1 MLAKTFIKKWLGIP
15 SRGVTDVAIFH
26 PYMLNVKQPSTLY
39 LEGQAGNHA
48 SMKLKSDSVVK
59 AALDSQVTRES
70 SWTKKSSTAV
80 TCEEMFAKC
89 VESNQIFVPTSQNTW
104 NYESSLRH
112 EIPKAKVAIKQSV
125 SQDILTAWNDK
136 VSKLTMQGEFTQ
148 LLIEEEESVT
158 WQSIVRGLPRNVMS
172 FCVKLA
178 SNALPSP
185 DNLRRWGK
193 RVMATCPLCSC
204 PNGTL
209 AHIINFCPVALNQG
223 RFTWRHDSIL
233 NFLFGQIKS
242 VAPSDVEIYCDLAGH
257 MINNAVIPQDIL
269 VSNGFGSKPDLV
281 IISRSS
287 KRIALFELTCPLER
301 NIHTANNYKREKYSG
316 MQSDL
321 EDKGWKV
328 YLVPYEVSSRGQ
340 ILKTTKSSIIFT
352 LKQFKIKIKAEQLL
366 FKQLSKI
373 ALLSTFS
380 IFHAY
385 QTKEWVSPPLL
396 KP

>member
-1 MLAKTFIKKWLGIP
+1 
-15 SRGVTDVAIFH
+15 
-26 PYMLNVKQPSTLY
+26 
-39 LEGQAGNHA
+39 
-48 SMKLKSDSVVK
+48 
-59 AALDSQVTRES
+59 
-70 SWTKKSSTAV
+70 
-80 TCEEMFAKC
+80 
-89 VESNQIFVPTSQNTW
+89 
-104 NYESSLRH
+104 
-112 EIPKAKVAIKQSV
+112 
-125 SQDILTAWNDK
+125 
-136 VSKLTMQGEFTQ
+136 MQGEFTQ

-158 WQSIVRGLPRNVMS
+158 WQSIVRGLPRNIMS

-223 RFTWRHDSIL
+223 RYTWRHDSLL
-233 NFLFGQIKS
+233 NFLYGEIKS
-242 VAPSDVEIYCDLAGH
+242 VAPSDVEIFSDLPGH
-257 MINNAVIPQDIL
+257 MVNNSVIPHDIL

-281 IISRSS
+281 VISRSS
-287 KRIALFELTCPLER
+287 KKIALFELTCPLER
-301 NIHTANNYKREKYSG
+301 NIHTANTYKREKYSG
-316 MQSDL
+316 MQGDL

-328 YLVPYEVSSRGQ
+328 FLVPYEVSSRGQ
-340 ILKTTKSSIIFT
+340 ILKSTKSSIITT
-352 LKQFKIKIKAEQLL
+352 LKHFKIKIKAEQSM

>member
-1 MLAKTFIKKWLGIP
+1 MSIKT
-15 SRGVTDVAIFH
+15 
-26 PYMLNVKQPSTLY
+26 
-39 LEGQAGNHA
+39 
-48 SMKLKSDSVVK
+48 
-59 AALDSQVTRES
+59 
-70 SWTKKSSTAV
+70 
-80 TCEEMFAKC
+80 
-89 VESNQIFVPTSQNTW
+89 
-104 NYESSLRH
+104 
-112 EIPKAKVAIKQSV
+112 
-125 SQDILTAWNDK
+125 
-136 VSKLTMQGEFTQ
+136 
-148 LLIEEEESVT
+148 
-158 WQSIVRGLPRNVMS
+158 
-172 FCVKLA
+172 
-178 SNALPSP
+178 
-185 DNLRRWGK
+185 
-193 RVMATCPLCSC
+193 
-204 PNGTL
+204 
-209 AHIINFCPVALNQG
+209 
-223 RFTWRHDSIL
+223 
-233 NFLFGQIKS
+233 

-281 IISRSS
+281 IISRSHR
-287 KRIALFELTCPLER
+287 RIALFELTCPLER

-321 EDKGWKV
+321 EEKGWKV

-340 ILKTTKSSIIFT
+340 ILKTTKFSIIYT

>member
-1 MLAKTFIKKWLGIP
+1 MLAKTFIKKWLDIP

-48 SMKLKSDSVVK
+48 SMKLKGDSVVK
-59 AALDSQVTRES
+59 AALNSQVTRES
-70 SWTKKSSTAV
+70 GWTRNTSTAV
-80 TCEEMFAKC
+80 TCEDMFAKC
-89 VESNQIFVPTSQNTW
+89 VENNQIFVPNSENTW

-112 EIPKAKVAIKQSV
+112 EIPKAKAAIKQSV
-125 SQDILTAWNDK
+125 NQDILSAWNEK

-193 RVMATCPLCSC
+193 RVMVTCPLCSC

-233 NFLFGQIKS
+233 NFLFGQIKT
-242 VAPSDVEIYCDLAGH
+242 VAPSDIEIYCDLAGH

-269 VSNGFGSKPDLV
+269 VSNGFGSKP
-281 IISRSS
+281 
-287 KRIALFELTCPLER
+287 
-301 NIHTANNYKREKYSG
+301 

-328 YLVPYEVSSRGQ
+328 FLVPYKVSSRGQ
-340 ILKTTKSSIIFT
+340 ILKSTKSSIIYT